1 MQRYEDVRLLLL
13 TVTGNYLAWMGKE
26 LLLIADS
33 GYTIKS
39 INLFLWK
46 WYIFIDYFFYLIS
59 ISQN

>member
-13 TVTGNYLAWMGKE
+13 TVTGNYLVWMGKE

-39 INLFLWK
+39 INLILWK